1 MDYSRG
7 FTAAVGRTVTR
18 CLMAGLDMSDT
29 GAGVQ
34 VQHSLN
40 PLLPPGCVPLVEL
53 IGLEAV
59 VDQVLAQMAQ
69 RDGVGAVDESD
80 DDDEEEEDEEVTR
93 EYPDNQQEC
102 TK

>member
-7 FTAAVGRTVTR
+7 FSAAVGRTVTR
-18 CLMAGLDMSDT
+18 CLMEELDINNEP
-29 GAGVQ
+29 VQ
-34 VQHSLN
+34 VQYSLN

-59 VDQVLAQMAQ
+59 VDQVLAQMA
-69 RDGVGAVDESD
+69 DNGLESD
-80 DDDEEEEDEEVTR
+80 SDDEEKELPEI